1 MLPSLS
7 WLQNLLIG
15 ILGLLVFCNEGSFCS
30 ISKNLN
36 LFGSYSAQCSTQTS
50 VKKLSI
56 LF

>member
-15 ILGLLVFCNEGSFCS
+15 ILGLPVFCNEGSFCS